1 MKKQIPLGA
10 LLCTILLSAFISCQ
24 KTEPEPARA
33 LYAMSDGYFVKDSLK
48 WVEII
53 PDGSSW
59 KSKVFTQYESDHSY
73 YYLRRDSLSIRLPKH
88 IDGKFAVQE
97 GNLEWKETGS
107 PIGIYHDC
115 LNTYQWPDVYCYE
128 GGYLAEID
136 TRYWYR
142 CRQEGDRSVIDT
154 LRVDSVGNNFYLL
167 QGNTESLKVMQINAG
182 IFTDNDTLIYNGQPG
197 EWKPAGRVLVAYGKQ
212 KLTSQEKVLLQLFES
227 LFSGDE

>member
-1 MKKQIPLGA
+1 MKKMLLLIA
-10 LLCTILLSAFISCQ
+10 LLCPLWTYAQQEGDYRTI
-24 KTEPEPARA
+24 KGVVT
-33 LYAMSDGYFVKDSLK
+33 DSVTGETLIGAT
-48 WVEII
+48 VRI
-53 PDGSSW
+53 DTSSSVA
-59 KSKVFTQYESDHSY
+59 KNLGPLGTVTD
-73 YYLRRDSLSIRLPKH
+73 

-136 TRYWYR
+136 SRYWYR